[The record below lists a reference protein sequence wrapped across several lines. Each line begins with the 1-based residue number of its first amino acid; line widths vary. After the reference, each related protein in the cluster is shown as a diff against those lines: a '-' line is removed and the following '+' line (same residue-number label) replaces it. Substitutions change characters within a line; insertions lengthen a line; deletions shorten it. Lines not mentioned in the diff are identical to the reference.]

1 MATVNA
7 PDGLLY
13 TTDHEWVSVVSP
25 GCVRV
30 GITDYGQDA
39 LGEVVFIELPTNGRT
54 VERGELLG
62 EIESTKSV
70 TEIYAPLTGTV
81 TRANEELTSAPT
93 LINRDPY
100 GDGWLLEIAG
110 EMDSDHDLLDVAS
123 YIALVEG

>member
-1 MATVNA
+1 
-7 PDGLLY
+7 
-13 TTDHEWVSVVSP
+13 
-25 GCVRV
+25 
-30 GITDYGQDA
+30 
-39 LGEVVFIELPTNGRT
+39 ELPTNGRA

-70 TEIYAPLTGTV
+70 TEIYVPLTGTV

-123 YIALVEG
+123 YVALVEG